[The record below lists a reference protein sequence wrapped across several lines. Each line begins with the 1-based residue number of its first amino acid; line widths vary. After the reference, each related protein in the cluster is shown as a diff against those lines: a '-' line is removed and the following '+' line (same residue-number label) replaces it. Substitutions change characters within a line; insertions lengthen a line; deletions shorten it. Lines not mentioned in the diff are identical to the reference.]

1 MENFLK
7 IDLYLHIAAGTV
19 ALITGMIA
27 IFAQK
32 GGLVHRKA
40 GQWYFLAMIA
50 VCVTA
55 LIRFRLSPSIIFLTM
70 IAIFSFYLNFT
81 GRRILAFKNKSAQY
95 QMVDWA
101 MAYLTLICGILM
113 VVSSVYYFFSAHNV
127 VLSILFIVFGLFCI
141 SIART
146 DILRFKGKI
155 EVEKMHWFFQ
165 HIGRMMG
172 SYAAT
177 VTAFVIT
184 NNHGFFPDL
193 VVWIAPGV
201 IIGFLSDVW
210 ANRYRKD
217 YGIPIIPVLPVRILQ
232 RFLETFKQLNGS
244 VLSFFK

>member
-1 MENFLK
+1 METILK
-7 IDLYLHIAAGTV
+7 IDLYLHITAGTV

-27 IFAQK
+27 IFAKK
-32 GGLVHRKA
+32 GGLSHRKA
-40 GQWYFLAMIA
+40 GQWYFWAMLT

-55 LIRFRLSPSIIFLTM
+55 ILRFRLSPSIIFLTM
-70 IAIFSFYLNFT
+70 IAIFSFYLNFS
-81 GRRILAFKNKSAQY
+81 GKRILNFKKKDKPFQFI
-95 QMVDWA
+95 DWS
-101 MAYLTLICGILM
+101 MAYFTLSCGIVMCL
-113 VVSSVYYFFSAHNV
+113 SSIYYYFFEHKTI
-127 VLSILFIVFGLFCI
+127 LSILFVVFGFFCI

-155 EVEKMHWFFQ
+155 EVEKMNWFFQ

-217 YGIPIIPVLPVRILQ
+217 YGIPIIPVLPVRIAQ
-232 RFLETFKQLNGS
+232 RFLGMFKQLNGNI
-244 VLSFFK
+244 VSFFK